1 MVIGNSGTAIGDIQA
16 SRVSISGR
24 LEGSID
30 ADAVEILEGGKFF
43 GTVISKA
50 FVIEPDGVFEGESRL
65 KVEHAQETAEDRV
78 NVSGTETMFEKRDNK
93 LTAV

>member
-1 MVIGNSGTAIGDIQA
+1 VIGNSGITLGDIKA

-30 ADAVEILEGGKFF
+30 AEAVEILEGGKFF
-43 GTVISKA
+43 GTVTSKE
-50 FVIEPDGVFEGESRL
+50 FIIESKGVFEGESKL
-65 KVEHAQETAEDRV
+65 KVERPHESVEDKV
-78 NVSGTETMFEKRDNK
+78 DVSNAETMFEKRDNK